1 MTASDQTRL
10 NLELLRMRATLE
22 RTELR
27 AAVVELRRVAQP
39 VGNIA
44 TAVFGAAQ
52 RLAAPRTGPLPLL
65 GTVVGFIRERPWLVS
80 TLATVATRRGAR
92 RWLLLGGVAAVS
104 AWVVRSLVA
113 GTKTSDG
120 QGGDART
127 G

>member
-1 MTASDQTRL
+1 MAADQARL
-10 NLELLRMRATLE
+10 KLDLLRVRATLE

-27 AAVVELRRVAQP
+27 AAVLDLRRSTQP
-39 VGNIA
+39 LGRVA

-52 RLAAPRTGPLPLL
+52 RLAAPRTGSLPLVA
-65 GTVVGFIRERPWLVS
+65 TVFGLLRERPWLLS

-104 AWVVRSLVA
+104 AWVVRSLMA
-113 GTKTSDG
+113 RTKTGDA
-120 QGGDART
+120 QGGDEQS